1 MKTFLKFLVFILLII
16 TFSSCTIQEDFV
28 YRHYYPT
35 THYVV
40 YEGMSPYHHRTV
52 IKVKRKPHHHHKK
65 PIQKPHQ
72 NRRKPSN
79 NRNHRR

>member
-1 MKTFLKFLVFILLII
+1 MKTFLKILVFILLII
-16 TFSSCTIQEDFV
+16 TFSSCTIQEEFV

-52 IKVKRKPHHHHKK
+52 IKVKRKPHQHKK
-65 PIQKPHQ
+65 PIQKPPQ
-72 NRRKPSN
+72 NRRHSS

>member
-1 MKTFLKFLVFILLII
+1 MKTFFKILVFVLLTI
-16 TFSSCTIQEDFV
+16 TFSGCTIQEEFV
-28 YRHYYPT
+28 YGHYYPT

-52 IKVKRKPHHHHKK
+52 IKVKRKPHQHKK
-65 PIQKPHQ
+65 PIQKPPQ

>member
-1 MKTFLKFLVFILLII
+1 MKTFLKILVLILLII
-16 TFSSCTIQEDFV
+16 TFSSCTIQEEFV
-28 YRHYYPT
+28 YGHYYPT

-40 YEGMSPYHHRTV
+40 YEGMSPYHHSTV
-52 IKVKRKPHHHHKK
+52 IKVKRKP
-65 PIQKPHQ
+65 QKPKKHYKNPYQ